1 MADDGS
7 TLAPTKKVSFMAII
21 EFSSADEQLAA
32 LIEVISE
39 SLIDAIQERGRGCF
53 AVSGGNSPKALYQA
67 LSHIDLPW
75 ESVDIVMVDDR
86 FVPLDHA
93 ASNEAMIRATLLV
106 NKASAA
112 NFWPLYQAGELE
124 AVAAD
129 RALEWRDLSAP
140 DCAIV
145 GMGSDGHTAS
155 WFPGAHGLDEAL
167 SPAAGP
173 VCAVTAKQSEV
184 TGANLQRLT
193 VSYAYLG
200 NCPVRM
206 LLMAGDEKRK
216 VFEQACGVGAVND
229 MPIRALIRDAHS
241 VTAYWTK

>member
-1 MADDGS
+1 
-7 TLAPTKKVSFMAII
+7 MAII
-21 EFSSADEQLAA
+21 EFASADEQLAA

-39 SLIDAIQERGRGCF
+39 SLTDAIQERGRACF

-67 LSHIDLPW
+67 LSQLALPW
-75 ESVDIVMVDDR
+75 SKVDIVMVDDR

-106 NKASAA
+106 DHAEAA
-112 NFWPLYQAGELE
+112 KFWSLYQPGELAE
-124 AVAAD
+124 VAAS
-129 RALEWRDLSAP
+129 RAAEWRDLSAP

-155 WFPGAHGLDEAL
+155 WFPDAEGLDEAL
-167 SPAAGP
+167 SLNAAP

-184 TGANLQRLT
+184 TGPNLKRLT
-193 VSYAYLG
+193 VSYAYLS
-200 NCPVRM
+200 NCPVRL
-206 LLMAGDEKRK
+206 LLMAGQEKRS
-216 VFEQACGVGAVND
+216 VFEQASGVGAVNE

>member
-1 MADDGS
+1 
-7 TLAPTKKVSFMAII
+7 MAII
-21 EFSSADEQLAA
+21 EFSSADAQLAA

-39 SLIDAIQERGRGCF
+39 SLTDAIQERGRGCF

-67 LSHIDLPW
+67 LSQLDLPW
-75 ESVDIVMVDDR
+75 DKVDIVMVDDR

-106 NKASAA
+106 NKASTAT
-112 NFWPLYQAGELE
+112 FWPLYQAGELE
-124 AVAAD
+124 DVAAD
-129 RALEWRDLSAP
+129 RALEWRDLNTP

-155 WFPGAHGLDEAL
+155 WFPDAQGLDEAL
-167 SPAAGP
+167 SPTAAP

-193 VSYAYLG
+193 VSYAYLS

-206 LLMAGDEKRK
+206 LLMAGDEKRQ
-216 VFEQACGVGAVND
+216 VFEQACGVGAVNE